1 MQISQERDSLLVTCT
16 RYRRSEDRIM
26 EKLYRIL
33 PEYYDLWGCTSD
45 TCVITESDMLRLCEE
60 YGITVYEAM
69 EELEEED

>member
-1 MQISQERDSLLVTCT
+1 
-16 RYRRSEDRIM
+16 M

-60 YGITVYEAM
+60 WGITVDEAM
-69 EELEEED
+69 EQLEEED